1 MFNSLK
7 YLFVDFSKINHIFMC
22 CCGLLFDFG
31 VYFYWLVIPVLLK
44 NDGQSPL
51 VIGIVSAISFGS
63 AGVLSPFV
71 GYLADK
77 FNPESLS
84 SLGTTLVA
92 FSCIITGFLCI
103 NDLNIYALSGC
114 LVVQGIGFAL
124 FYTPIEALISIV
136 APEGKEGKR
145 LADFFTMSCFGRG
158 LGFLCGG
165 SVILLLGNTF
175 TLYLVAF
182 IAFGVFI
189 LIPRYNKKPK
199 YNILESVEISDE
211 LTEINEG
218 STEDK
223 SGDKNEDKSG
233 DKNED
238 KSHNKNEK
246 LDNLSHSLNS
256 TSGSLDEHVH
266 NEILPLKK
274 RKLFFYVSL
283 FLSISIYGSLAIM
296 SDQYIVFASEKH
308 VIINHISNEP
318 SVLVGVL
325 LFIICACETISYF
338 IIGRTHI
345 WEFSPLLNIASIF
358 GTILVGVALRFI
370 TNGLLLIILISLPM
384 GIIAAYEFQ
393 GNMFYAVKIGQHEG
407 IYIGINELVGLCTYC
422 ISPIIAG
429 CLMNL
434 FGPEWCPYTII
445 LLNMISLVIVT
456 LIHLFEYFA
465 NY

>member
-7 YLFVDFSKINHIFMC
+7 YLFVDFSKINHLFMC

-44 NDGQSPL
+44 NDGKSPL
-51 VIGIVSAISFGS
+51 VIGVVSAISFGS
-63 AGVLSPFV
+63 AGILSPFV

-92 FSCIITGFLCI
+92 LSCIITGFLCI
-103 NDLNIYALSGC
+103 NDLNIYILSSC

-124 FYTPIEALISIV
+124 FYTPIEALISLV

-145 LADFFTMSCFGRG
+145 LADFFTLSCFGRG

-165 SVILLLGNTF
+165 SVMLLLGNTF

-199 YNILESVEISDE
+199 YNILESVEISSE
-211 LTEINEG
+211 LTEV
-218 STEDK
+218 
-223 SGDKNEDKSG
+223 NEDST
-233 DKNED
+233 ED
-238 KSHNKNEK
+238 KSHNKSDDKSEEI
-246 LDNLSHSLNS
+246 DNLSHSSNS
-256 TSGSLDEHVH
+256 TDGSLYEHIH
-266 NEILPLKK
+266 NEILPMKK

-283 FLSISIYGSLAIM
+283 FLSMSIYGSLAIM

-308 VIINHISNEP
+308 VVINHISNEP

-325 LFIICACETISYF
+325 LFIICACETITYF
-338 IIGRTHI
+338 IMGRTHI
-345 WEFSPLLNIASIF
+345 WEFSPILNIGSVV
-358 GTILVGVALRFI
+358 GTILIGVALRFI

-429 CLMNL
+429 CLMNS
-434 FGPEWCPYTII
+434 FGSEWCPYTII
-445 LLNMISLVIVT
+445 LLNMISLVIVS
-456 LIHLFEYFA
+456 LIHLFEYFT